1 MTILEYLYERYTC
14 SNLDILEKKCPINLS
29 DINLNNKMY
38 VKFEKLLND
47 IEGVE
52 YNKLTTEE
60 KPQPFRYNGFEYY
73 FFK

>member
-38 VKFEKLLND
+38 VEFEKLLND

-52 YNKLTTEE
+52 YNKLTTGEI
-60 KPQPFRYNGFEYY
+60 PQPFRYNGFEYF

>member
-52 YNKLTTEE
+52 YNKLTT
-60 KPQPFRYNGFEYY
+60 G
-73 FFK
+73 